1 MKTKL
6 ALLPIVLIAL
16 AVGCKTLPDWVT
28 PSRVETVTR
37 LAAYS
42 SAKALLIKQPDSRAQ
57 LEKAREGFAALAA
70 SEKWDIATAASIAA
84 TNGLDWLSSPEG
96 NLALTGGVMFIDLIL
111 GKQVELSGDANVRAF
126 IVGTRSGL
134 DLALTAKPTAL
145 TRSATPAADPTY
157 QRLLKEAQAT
167 RTR

>member
-1 MKTKL
+1 MKAKL
-6 ALLPIVLIAL
+6 TLLPMVLVVL
-16 AVGCKTLPDWVT
+16 AVGCKTLPDWIT

-42 SAKALLIKQPDSRAQ
+42 SAKALLIKQSDSRAG
-57 LEKAREGFAALAA
+57 LEKARDGFAALEA
-70 SEKWDIATAASIAA
+70 SQKWDIATAASIAA

-111 GKQVELSGDANVRAF
+111 GKQVELSGDVNVRAF
-126 IVGTRSGL
+126 IVGARSGL
-134 DLALTAKPTAL
+134 DLALAAQPAASTP
-145 TRSATPAADPTY
+145 TRSATPDPTY

>member
-1 MKTKL
+1 MKIKL

-16 AVGCKTLPDWVT
+16 AVGCTTLPTWVT
-28 PSRVETVTR
+28 PSRIETVTR

-57 LEKAREGFAALAA
+57 LEKARDGFAALEA

-111 GKQVELSGDANVRAF
+111 GRQVELSGDVNVRSF
-126 IVGTRSGL
+126 IIGARSGL
-134 DLALTAKPTAL
+134 DLALTAKPAAL
-145 TRSATPAADPTY
+145 AATRSATPDATY